1 MSMSGVLFVISAPSG
16 AGKSTILTALRKRVG
31 GFGYSVSHT
40 TRDAR
45 GSEKDGIDYHF
56 VDRMTFKE
64 MVKAGAF
71 VEWAKVHNNL
81 YGTSISGIAKQTASG
96 FDVLLDIDPQGAKN
110 IKKKF
115 KDSVLIYVLPPS
127 MEILEK
133 RIRDRGTDSESI
145 IENRMKE
152 APQLIE
158 ACVWYDYII
167 INDDLER
174 AVQEAK
180 SIIIS
185 ERCRTTRRLPDAK
198 KLFDI
203 SSR

>member
-1 MSMSGVLFVISAPSG
+1 MSGVLFVISAPSG
-16 AGKSTILTALRKRVG
+16 AGKSTLLAALRKRAG

-45 GSEKDGIDYHF
+45 GREKDGVDYHF

-64 MVKAGAF
+64 MVKAGSF
-71 VEWAKVHNNL
+71 VEWAEVYTDL
-81 YGTSISGIAKQTASG
+81 YGTSFSGIEKQTASG

-127 MEILEK
+127 MEILEN
-133 RIRDRGTDSESI
+133 RIRDRSTDSESI

-167 INDDLER
+167 INDDLEQAVEEAR
-174 AVQEAK
+174 AIV
-180 SIIIS
+180 IS
-185 ERCRTTRRLPDAK
+185 ERCKTIRRLPDAK

-203 SSR
+203 SSP

>member
-1 MSMSGVLFVISAPSG
+1 MIMSGVLFVLSAPSG
-16 AGKSTILTALRKRVG
+16 AGKSTILAALKNRVG

-40 TRDAR
+40 TRDPR
-45 GSEKDGIDYHF
+45 GREKDGVDYHF

-81 YGTSISGIAKQTASG
+81 YGTSISGIEKQTASG

-127 MEILEK
+127 MEILEE

-167 INDDLER
+167 INDDLKR
-174 AVQEAK
+174 AVEEARA
-180 SIIIS
+180 IVIS
-185 ERCRTTRRLPDAK
+185 ERCRTIRRLPDAK

-203 SSR
+203 SSP

>member
-1 MSMSGVLFVISAPSG
+1 MIMSGVLFVLSAPSG
-16 AGKSTILTALRKRVG
+16 AGKSTILAALKNRVG

-40 TRDAR
+40 TRDPR
-45 GSEKDGIDYHF
+45 GREKDGVDYHF

-81 YGTSISGIAKQTASG
+81 YGTSISGIEKQTASG

-127 MEILEK
+127 MEILEE

-158 ACVWYDYII
+158 VCVWYDYII
-167 INDDLER
+167 INDDLKR
-174 AVQEAK
+174 AVEEARA
-180 SIIIS
+180 IVIS
-185 ERCRTTRRLPDAK
+185 ERCRTIRRLPDAK

-203 SSR
+203 SSP

>member
-1 MSMSGVLFVISAPSG
+1 MIMSGVLFVLSAPSG
-16 AGKSTILTALRKRVG
+16 AGKSTILAALKNRVG

-45 GSEKDGIDYHF
+45 GSEKDGVDYHF

-64 MVKAGAF
+64 MVKAGSF
-71 VEWAKVHNNL
+71 VEWAEVYTDL
-81 YGTSISGIAKQTASG
+81 YGTSFSGIEKQTASG

-127 MEILEK
+127 MEILEN
-133 RIRDRGTDSESI
+133 RIRDRSTDSESI

-167 INDDLER
+167 INDDLEQAVEEAR
-174 AVQEAK
+174 AIV
-180 SIIIS
+180 IS
-185 ERCRTTRRLPDAK
+185 ERCKTIRRLPDAK

-203 SSR
+203 SSP